1 MGALEKPKK
10 GTAKRARARESRRRR
25 DAVLVHMQT
34 VRDRDRYC
42 RFPMCGCR
50 SFGGYSPPTVS
61 HDRHRGAGGN
71 PAGDRSLPDGMILLC
86 FWRHQDGTIARDRK
100 NLRIVALTEKKN
112 RGPVAFE
119 IKRSALVVPELL
131 RVMADPETPTS
142 DWIEVA
148 RERAPHELERLLP
161 WQVAVLS
168 VLAEMTL

>member
-25 DAVLVHMQT
+25 AAVLTNMQE
-34 VRDRDRYC
+34 VRDRDRRC
-42 RFPMCGCR
+42 RFPLCGCGR
-50 SFGGYSPPTVS
+50 LGTYSAPEVS

-71 PAGDRSLPDGMILLC
+71 PSGDRSLPDAMILLC
-86 FWRHQDGTIARDRK
+86 NHRHQDGVIARDKRT
-100 NLRIVALTEKKN
+100 LRIRHLTPAKN

-119 IKRSALVVPELL
+119 IKRSALIVPELL
-131 RVMADPETPTS
+131 RVMAAPDTPAS
-142 DWIEVA
+142 AWVEVA

-168 VLAEMTL
+168 VLAEMNL